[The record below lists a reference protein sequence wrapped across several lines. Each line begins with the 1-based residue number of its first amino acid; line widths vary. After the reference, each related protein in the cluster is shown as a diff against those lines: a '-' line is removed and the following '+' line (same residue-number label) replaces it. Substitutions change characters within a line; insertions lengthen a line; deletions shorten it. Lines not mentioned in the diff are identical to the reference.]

1 MNNAARAAVLEAHCR
16 ELKLPS
22 VRRLYPDLV
31 RQATHDGWDYE
42 EFLLQ
47 LLEAEVLT
55 RRDGAVARL
64 LRQARFPDLKTFEQL
79 DWEALGGWLAAMPFL
94 DQLELAAVSALEPF
108 IEFKSQETCSNGA
121 GSQAFGPSGW
131 PATCATPPRAATHRL
146 YASATPPAL
155 CTVPRPR
162 QPVPRPL
169 VQLRHCRWSR

>member
-1 MNNAARAAVLEAHCR
+1 MLS
-16 ELKLPS
+16 ELDTRQSLAKLSDLSPMMK
-22 VRRLYPDLV
+22 DTLV
-31 RQATHDGWDYE
+31 RSAASTGE
-42 EFLLQ
+42 
-47 LLEAEVLT
+47 
-55 RRDGAVARL
+55 L
-64 LRQARFPDLKTFEQL
+64 LR
-79 DWEALGGWLAAMPFL
+79 WLAAMPFL